1 VIDDAGMRLWLIA
14 VGLLVG
20 CSWAAGDT
28 LQSPRAHGS
37 GEAVA
42 PGAAGEPAARPL
54 ALLGQLTDGPLKQR
68 LEACRGVPL
77 QTTLFSIAHRG
88 APLGYPEH
96 TREGYEAAVRMGAGI
111 VECDV
116 NVTRDRELVCRHAAC
131 DLHAT
136 TNILATP
143 LAARCSQPFV
153 PASGDR
159 PASARCCTTDL
170 TLAEFKQLRG
180 RMDSV
185 DPQARSVA
193 EYIAGPRT
201 ARPVAGLDSGTVMSH
216 RESIALFQ
224 QLGVGMAPELKTPEV
239 VLPFDAAYTRARYAQ
254 QLIDEYKS
262 AGVPPGRVWPQSFD
276 EAALRLWLEHEP
288 AYARQAVALVSLR
301 SALDLQAAQARLEPL
316 RALGLNYLAPPLWA
330 LVTLDTQGAIVPSA
344 YARAARRSGFGL
356 IGWTLER
363 SGNLADGGGYYFQSV
378 RRAIQG
384 PADYLRLMHV
394 LAEDVGVVGLFSD
407 WPATVSYYAGCTGRK

>member
-1 VIDDAGMRLWLIA
+1 M
-14 VGLLVG
+14 
-20 CSWAAGDT
+20 
-28 LQSPRAHGS
+28 
-37 GEAVA
+37 
-42 PGAAGEPAARPL
+42 ARPL
-54 ALLGQLTDGPLKQR
+54 ALVDLLADGPLKQR
-68 LEACRGVPL
+68 LDACRGEPL
-77 QTTLFSIAHRG
+77 RRSLFSISHRG

-159 PASARCCTTDL
+159 PASARCCTSDL

-185 DPQARSVA
+185 DPQARSVEA
-193 EYIAGPRT
+193 YTAGPKAART
-201 ARPVAGLDSGTVMSH
+201 VAGLDSGTVLSH

-224 QLGVGMAPELKTPEV
+224 QLGVGMAPELKTPEPGV
-239 VLPFDAAYTRARYAQ
+239 PFDATYTRARYAQ
-254 QLIDEYKS
+254 QLIDEYKA
-262 AGVPPGRVWPQSFD
+262 AGVPPGQVWPQSFD
-276 EAALRLWLEHEP
+276 EADLRHWLEHEP
-288 AYARQAVALVSLR
+288 VFARQAVALVSLR
-301 SALDLQAAQARLEPL
+301 SAFDLPAAQARLEPL

-330 LVTLDTQGAIVPSA
+330 LVTLDNQGMIVPSA
-344 YARAARRSGFGL
+344 YARAARRSGFAL

-384 PADYLRLMHV
+384 PADYLRLLHV
-394 LAEDVGVVGLFSD
+394 LAEDVGVVGVFSD
-407 WPATVSYYAGCTGRK
+407 WPATVSHYAGCTGRK